1 MTGGFLTAEA
11 SGDDY
16 LKIEPPRASLGEL
29 QLTNRLQMVR
39 VEGDVLGVAEQLKR
53 IDTGLVLMFDKVQA
67 VYVLYWEGFR
77 PDEHG
82 AVGWHE
88 DFVGAYKELD
98 QRLVNLIRR
107 IDGQGRSRHDL
118 QRELDRLEAQKD
130 REEDHRQ
137 TEALG
142 PAAEQLRWA
151 LRKDLG
157 LDGSAVHMSG
167 SRAGQKQRRER
178 RAKPKRRKGKR

>member
-1 MTGGFLTAEA
+1 MTGFLTAEA

-29 QLTNRLQMVR
+29 QLTNRLHMIP
-39 VEGDVLGVAEQLKR
+39 VERDVLGVAESLKR
-53 IDTGLVLMFDKVQA
+53 IDPGLSLLFDKVQE
-67 VYVLYWEGFR
+67 VFVLY
-77 PDEHG
+77 H
-82 AVGWHE
+82 VGLDDRGHVKE
-88 DFVGAYKELD
+88 YMVGAYKELD
-98 QRLVNLIRR
+98 QRIVNLIRR
-107 IDGQGRSRHDL
+107 IDGQGRGRYDL
-118 QRELDRLEAQKD
+118 QRELERLEQQKD

-157 LDGSAVHMSG
+157 LDGSSVHLGG
-167 SRAGQKQRRER
+167 SRAGAKARRER